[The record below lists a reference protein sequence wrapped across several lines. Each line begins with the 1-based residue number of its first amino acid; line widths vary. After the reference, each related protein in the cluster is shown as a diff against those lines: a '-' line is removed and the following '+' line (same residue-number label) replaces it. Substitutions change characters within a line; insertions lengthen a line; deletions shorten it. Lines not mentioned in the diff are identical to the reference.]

1 MPPKI
6 RFTREELATAAFD
19 LVREEGTDALTARA
33 LAKRVGCSVCPVFSA
48 FKDMDEVRDAVREK
62 ADRLFSEYMIVADN
76 YSPAY
81 KKRGM
86 QWIKFAQEEKNLFRM
101 MFMASTGVHNDIALA
116 VNTVRFGREDDIR
129 IIMRDYHADAEQAEQ
144 MFEQM
149 WIYTYGLC
157 VLCATGMCDFSEA
170 EAATKLGRM
179 FGGTVAM
186 LRSGAE
192 TPTHVRPQAVG
203 TEEAER
209 ITHSHPDLRK

>member
-1 MPPKI
+1 
-6 RFTREELATAAFD
+6 
-19 LVREEGTDALTARA
+19 
-33 LAKRVGCSVCPVFSA
+33 
-48 FKDMDEVRDAVREK
+48 
-62 ADRLFSEYMIVADN
+62 
-76 YSPAY
+76 
-81 KKRGM
+81 
-86 QWIKFAQEEKNLFRM
+86 M
-101 MFMASTGVHNDIALA
+101 MFMAPTGVHNDIALA

-129 IIMRDYHADAEQAEQ
+129 IIMRDYHADAAQAEQ

-192 TPTHVRPQAVG
+192 AHTHVRPQAVG
-203 TEEAER
+203 TEGAER